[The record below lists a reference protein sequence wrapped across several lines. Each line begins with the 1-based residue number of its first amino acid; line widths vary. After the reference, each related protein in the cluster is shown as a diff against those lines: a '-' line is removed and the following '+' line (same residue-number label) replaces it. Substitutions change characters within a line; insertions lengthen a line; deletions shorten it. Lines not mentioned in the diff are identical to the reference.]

1 MAARR
6 YEISLRVLKNISRV
20 SAANERNILFNTNVV
35 MYNHWRLLNCHI
47 DFVITKMM
55 LTAEDRRSCNC
66 NLSNCKL
73 TRKNIS
79 GLQRDSNPWPLHT
92 LGAG

>member
-35 MYNHWRLLNCHI
+35 IYNHWRLLNCHI

-66 NLSNCKL
+66 KL